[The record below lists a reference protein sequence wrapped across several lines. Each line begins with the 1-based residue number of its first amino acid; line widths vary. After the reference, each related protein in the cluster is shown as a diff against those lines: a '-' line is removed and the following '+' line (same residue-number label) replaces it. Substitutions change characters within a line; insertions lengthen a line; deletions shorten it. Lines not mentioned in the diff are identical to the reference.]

1 MRSRAHGVSADRPG
15 DVLELLLAAVLK
27 ANVQLAFDFA
37 MDLGRD
43 QDAARI
49 GNALK
54 PSRDVNPFTVDIALL
69 VNDHVAEVDADP
81 QLKRDLV

>member
-15 DVLELLLAAVLK
+15 DVLELLLAPILK

-37 MDLGRD
+37 VNLLGN

-49 GNALK
+49 G
-54 PSRDVNPFTVDIALL
+54 DPF
-69 VNDHVAEVDADP
+69 
-81 QLKRDLV
+81 